1 MWKHTWSIPVSLA
14 IVLAGCSQ
22 SEERDSSTDKSNSVP
37 KTSKTAESNVVLKEL
52 RTPWN
57 IEKNQE
63 TFYITEREGTILKGS
78 SKEQVRMELDL
89 SENVVA
95 EGEGGLLGMALDP
108 DFSDNQTAYAY
119 HTYEKNGTLYNRVV
133 AIVEQDDTWKETRV
147 LLDEIPGA
155 SIHNGGRI
163 EIGPDDFLY
172 VTVGDAAVPE
182 NAQKLS
188 SLSGKI
194 LRMKLDGSPAD
205 GNLREYVYSYGH
217 RNPQGLV
224 FVDQTL
230 YATEHGQSGH
240 DEINRIESKNYGWPL
255 IEGTEKQQGLVTPWY
270 EVGEQSVAPSGV
282 AALDGKL
289 YFGTLVGQSLRSI
302 ESSTSKVEQVVSD
315 RGRIRDVMVDGK
327 DLYYITNNTDGRGN
341 PGDEDDVLVRLT
353 P

>member
-1 MWKHTWSIPVSLA
+1 MINRKWSIPCSLA
-14 IVLAGCSQ
+14 IILAGCSETTTEDPSQ
-22 SEERDSSTDKSNSVP
+22 SVP
-37 KTSKTAESNVVLKEL
+37 KTSEPVESNVIFKNLKI
-52 RTPWN
+52 PWN
-57 IEKNQE
+57 IEKNQQ
-63 TFYITEREGTILKGS
+63 TFYITEREGTIVKGTEGKYS
-78 SKEQVRMELDL
+78 RMELEL
-89 SENVVA
+89 SEPVVS

-108 DFSDNQTAYAY
+108 DFKKNRTAYVY
-119 HTYEKNGTLYNRVV
+119 HTYEKDGALWNRV
-133 AIVEQDDTWKETRV
+133 IEITEENESWQEQRV

-163 EIGPDDFLY
+163 EIGPDGLLY

-194 LRMKLDGSPAD
+194 LRMNLDGSPAK

-240 DEINRIESKNYGWPL
+240 DEINRIEQKNYGWPL
-255 IEGTEKQQGLVTPWY
+255 IEGTEKQEGLVTPWY
-270 EVGEQSVAPSGV
+270 EVGENSVAPSGI
-282 AALDGKL
+282 AEQDGKL

-302 ESSTSKVEQVVSD
+302 ETSTSKVEQLVTD
-315 RGRIRDVMVDGK
+315 QGRIRDVMTDGQH
-327 DLYYITNNTDGRGN
+327 LYYVTNNTDGRGN
-341 PGDEDDVLVRLT
+341 PSDEDDVLIRLE

>member
-1 MWKHTWSIPVSLA
+1 MKNRIWGIPCGLA
-14 IVLAGCSQ
+14 VVLAGCSEPVEQ
-22 SEERDSSTDKSNSVP
+22 DSSSVP
-37 KTSKTAESNVVLKEL
+37 KTSESVKSDVVFKDL
-52 RTPWN
+52 RAPWN

-63 TFYITEREGTILKGS
+63 VFYITERNGAIVKGTKDDYVRMNLDL
-78 SKEQVRMELDL
+78 KEQ
-89 SENVVA
+89 VVA

-108 DFSDNQTAYAY
+108 DFTDNQTAYIY
-119 HTYEKNGTLYNRVV
+119 HTYEKNGSLLNRII
-133 AIVEQDDTWKETRV
+133 AIVEQDGIWKEQRV
-147 LLDEIPGA
+147 LLDAIPGA

-163 EIGPDDFLY
+163 EIGPDGLLY

-194 LRMKLDGSPAD
+194 LRMKLDGRAAS
-205 GNLREYVYSYGH
+205 GNLQDYVYSYGH

-224 FVDQTL
+224 FFNQTL

-240 DEINRIESKNYGWPL
+240 DEINRIETKNYGWPL

-282 AALDGKL
+282 AELGGKL

-302 ESSTSKVEQVVSD
+302 ETSTAQVEQVVSD
-315 RGRIRDVMVDGK
+315 RGRIRDVMTDGK
-327 DLYYITNNTDGRGN
+327 QLYYVTNNTDGRGN
-341 PGDEDDVLVRLT
+341 PSDGDDVLIRLEL
-353 P
+353 